1 MSILLGILV
10 GLALPVQTSVNNKL
24 RDKVGTPYN
33 SSLVSFIIS
42 TVFLAC
48 LLLVMGQGFHLP
60 MDQLAGEPFWVWL
73 GGLCGVVFLTANV
86 ILLTKLGSAETVIL
100 PVLGQLLMGL
110 LVDSLGL
117 FRAQQIPLTP
127 LRAGGAVLVLAGV
140 MVVAWS
146 GQAAAAQG
154 QRPAG
159 RLWLWRIVGVAAGM
173 FSATQTAING
183 HLGQVVGSPLTASM
197 VSFLVGLAALVVLCA
212 VLRVKQGPPTLGQGR
227 FPWWTWTG
235 GLLGAVYVLANIYL
249 SGILGTG
256 MTVIILLVGATA
268 GGAVIDHFGLLGA
281 AQKSLTVRKV
291 VGILGMLAGAAAIKL
306 FWFPAGFLHP
316 RPLTGRGRAPYN
328 RRQENAPGSA
338 GGRREGDAPCT
349 TPSWKPS
356 SPWPRPAA
364 STRLR
369 RSSTSP
375 PRR

>member
-33 SSLVSFIIS
+33 ASLVSFIIS

-48 LLLVMGQGFHLP
+48 LLLVTGQGFHLP

-110 LVDSLGL
+110 LVDSLGI

-281 AQKSLTVRKV
+281 AQRSLTVRKV

-306 FWFPAGFLHP
+306 F
-316 RPLTGRGRAPYN
+316 
-328 RRQENAPGSA
+328 
-338 GGRREGDAPCT
+338 
-349 TPSWKPS
+349 
-356 SPWPRPAA
+356 
-364 STRLR
+364 
-369 RSSTSP
+369 
-375 PRR
+375 

>member
-48 LLLVMGQGFHLP
+48 LLLVTGQGFHLP

-127 LRAGGAVLVLAGV
+127 LRAGGAVLVVAG
-140 MVVAWS
+140 S

-212 VLRVKQGPPTLGQGR
+212 VLGSSRGRPP
-227 FPWWTWTG
+227 W
-235 GLLGAVYVLANIYL
+235 
-249 SGILGTG
+249 
-256 MTVIILLVGATA
+256 
-268 GGAVIDHFGLLGA
+268 
-281 AQKSLTVRKV
+281 
-291 VGILGMLAGAAAIKL
+291 
-306 FWFPAGFLHP
+306 
-316 RPLTGRGRAPYN
+316 GRG
-328 RRQENAPGSA
+328 
-338 GGRREGDAPCT
+338 
-349 TPSWKPS
+349 S
-356 SPWPRPAA
+356 SPGGPGPAA
-364 STRLR
+364 CWG
-369 RSSTSP
+369 RSMFWPTSTSP
-375 PRR
+375 ASWAPA

>member
-1 MSILLGILV
+1 M
-10 GLALPVQTSVNNKL
+10 
-24 RDKVGTPYN
+24 
-33 SSLVSFIIS
+33 
-42 TVFLAC
+42 
-48 LLLVMGQGFHLP
+48 
-60 MDQLAGEPFWVWL
+60 
-73 GGLCGVVFLTANV
+73 VFLTANV

-127 LRAGGAVLVLAGV
+127 CGQGGAVLVLAGV

-183 HLGQVVGSPLTASM
+183 HLGQVVGSPD
-197 VSFLVGLAALVVLCA
+197 GLHGVLPGGAGSAGGA
-212 VLRVKQGPPTLGQGR
+212 VRRSRVKQGPPTLGQGK

-268 GGAVIDHFGLLGA
+268 GH
-281 AQKSLTVRKV
+281 
-291 VGILGMLAGAAAIKL
+291 
-306 FWFPAGFLHP
+306 
-316 RPLTGRGRAPYN
+316 
-328 RRQENAPGSA
+328 
-338 GGRREGDAPCT
+338 
-349 TPSWKPS
+349 
-356 SPWPRPAA
+356 
-364 STRLR
+364 
-369 RSSTSP
+369 
-375 PRR
+375 

>member
-48 LLLVMGQGFHLP
+48 LLLVTGQGFHLP

-117 FRAQQIPLTP
+117 FRAQEIPLTP
-127 LRAGGAVLVLAGV
+127 LRAAGACLVLAGV
-140 MVVAWS
+140 VTVAWTKGAG
-146 GQAAAAQG
+146 GQEAPAA
-154 QRPAG
+154 R
-159 RLWLWRIVGVAAGM
+159 RLWLWRLVGVAAGM
-173 FSATQTAING
+173 FSAAQTAVNG

-212 VLRVKQGPPTLGQGR
+212 ILRGKQGPAPRVPGKY
-227 FPWWTWTG
+227 PWWTWTG

-256 MTVIILLVGATA
+256 MTVVVLLVGATA
-268 GGAVIDHFGLLGA
+268 GG
-281 AQKSLTVRKV
+281 
-291 VGILGMLAGAAAIKL
+291 
-306 FWFPAGFLHP
+306 
-316 RPLTGRGRAPYN
+316 RGH
-328 RRQENAPGSA
+328 
-338 GGRREGDAPCT
+338 
-349 TPSWKPS
+349 
-356 SPWPRPAA
+356 
-364 STRLR
+364 
-369 RSSTSP
+369 
-375 PRR
+375 

>member
-48 LLLVMGQGFHLP
+48 LLLVTGQGFHLP

-183 HLGQVVGSPLTASM
+183 HLGQVVGSPPD
-197 VSFLVGLAALVVLCA
+197 GLHGVL
-212 VLRVKQGPPTLGQGR
+212 P
-227 FPWWTWTG
+227 G
-235 GLLGAVYVLANIYL
+235 GAG
-249 SGILGTG
+249 S
-256 MTVIILLVGATA
+256 A
-268 GGAVIDHFGLLGA
+268 GGAVRRSPG
-281 AQKSLTVRKV
+281 Q
-291 VGILGMLAGAAAIKL
+291 AGAAHPGAGEVPL
-306 FWFPAGFLHP
+306 VDLDRRPAGGGLCSGQHLPLRHP
-316 RPLTGRGRAPYN
+316 GHRHDGDHPPGGGHRRGRGH
-328 RRQENAPGSA
+328 
-338 GGRREGDAPCT
+338 
-349 TPSWKPS
+349 
-356 SPWPRPAA
+356 
-364 STRLR
+364 
-369 RSSTSP
+369 
-375 PRR
+375 

>member
-48 LLLVMGQGFHLP
+48 L
-60 MDQLAGEPFWVWL
+60 DQLAGEPFWVWL

-146 GQAAAAQG
+146 GQSAAQG

-159 RLWLWRIVGVAAGM
+159 KLWLWRIVGVAAGM

-306 FWFPAGFLHP
+306 F
-316 RPLTGRGRAPYN
+316 
-328 RRQENAPGSA
+328 
-338 GGRREGDAPCT
+338 
-349 TPSWKPS
+349 
-356 SPWPRPAA
+356 
-364 STRLR
+364 
-369 RSSTSP
+369 
-375 PRR
+375 

>member
-33 SSLVSFIIS
+33 ASLVSFIIS

-48 LLLVMGQGFHLP
+48 LLLVTGQGFHLP

-127 LRAGGAVLVLAGV
+127 LRAVGAVLVLAGV

-154 QRPAG
+154 QRQQEELSSYLEEQYQQAGAPPAG
-159 RLWLWRIVGVAAGM
+159 CGCGASWGWPQGC
-173 FSATQTAING
+173 SA
-183 HLGQVVGSPLTASM
+183 
-197 VSFLVGLAALVVLCA
+197 
-212 VLRVKQGPPTLGQGR
+212 
-227 FPWWTWTG
+227 
-235 GLLGAVYVLANIYL
+235 
-249 SGILGTG
+249 
-256 MTVIILLVGATA
+256 
-268 GGAVIDHFGLLGA
+268 
-281 AQKSLTVRKV
+281 
-291 VGILGMLAGAAAIKL
+291 
-306 FWFPAGFLHP
+306 
-316 RPLTGRGRAPYN
+316 
-328 RRQENAPGSA
+328 
-338 GGRREGDAPCT
+338 
-349 TPSWKPS
+349 
-356 SPWPRPAA
+356 
-364 STRLR
+364 
-369 RSSTSP
+369 P
-375 PRR
+375 PRRPSTATWARWWAPP

>member
-1 MSILLGILV
+1 
-10 GLALPVQTSVNNKL
+10 
-24 RDKVGTPYN
+24 
-33 SSLVSFIIS
+33 
-42 TVFLAC
+42 
-48 LLLVMGQGFHLP
+48 

-86 ILLTKLGSAETVIL
+86 ILLTKLGSAEKVIL

-146 GQAAAAQG
+146 GQAAALPRASAPPADCGCGASWGGGRGDVQRHPDG
-154 QRPAG
+154 HQRPPG
-159 RLWLWRIVGVAAGM
+159 PGGGL
-173 FSATQTAING
+173 
-183 HLGQVVGSPLTASM
+183 PLTASM

-212 VLRVKQGPPTLGQGR
+212 VLRVKQGPPTLGQGK

-268 GGAVIDHFGLLGA
+268 GGAVIDHFGLLGGRPEIPHSSESGGHSGDA
-281 AQKSLTVRKV
+281 GGGRGHQTVLIPSGFSPSPPLDR
-291 VGILGMLAGAAAIKL
+291 AGA
-306 FWFPAGFLHP
+306 
-316 RPLTGRGRAPYN
+316 RPL
-328 RRQENAPGSA
+328 Q
-338 GGRREGDAPCT
+338 
-349 TPSWKPS
+349 
-356 SPWPRPAA
+356 
-364 STRLR
+364 
-369 RSSTSP
+369 
-375 PRR
+375 

>member
-48 LLLVMGQGFHLP
+48 LLLVTGQGFHLP

-159 RLWLWRIVGVAAGM
+159 KLWLWRIVGVAAGM

-183 HLGQVVGSPLTASM
+183 HLGQVVDPPRRPPWCPSCGAGSA
-197 VSFLVGLAALVVLCA
+197 GGA
-212 VLRVKQGPPTLGQGR
+212 VRRSPGQGPPTLGQGR

-235 GLLGAVYVLANIYL
+235 GLLGR
-249 SGILGTG
+249 S
-256 MTVIILLVGATA
+256 M
-268 GGAVIDHFGLLGA
+268 
-281 AQKSLTVRKV
+281 
-291 VGILGMLAGAAAIKL
+291 
-306 FWFPAGFLHP
+306 FWP
-316 RPLTGRGRAPYN
+316 T
-328 RRQENAPGSA
+328 
-338 GGRREGDAPCT
+338 
-349 TPSWKPS
+349 
-356 SPWPRPAA
+356 
-364 STRLR
+364 
-369 RSSTSP
+369 STSP
-375 PRR
+375 ASWAPA

>member
-48 LLLVMGQGFHLP
+48 L
-60 MDQLAGEPFWVWL
+60 LAGEPFWVWL

-159 RLWLWRIVGVAAGM
+159 KLWLWRIVGVAAGM

-268 GGAVIDHFGLLGA
+268 GGAVIDHFGLL
-281 AQKSLTVRKV
+281 TVRKV

-306 FWFPAGFLHP
+306 F
-316 RPLTGRGRAPYN
+316 
-328 RRQENAPGSA
+328 
-338 GGRREGDAPCT
+338 
-349 TPSWKPS
+349 
-356 SPWPRPAA
+356 
-364 STRLR
+364 
-369 RSSTSP
+369 
-375 PRR
+375 

>member
-33 SSLVSFIIS
+33 ASLVSFIIS

-48 LLLVMGQGFHLP
+48 LLLVTGQGFHLP

-159 RLWLWRIVGVAAGM
+159 KLWLWRIVGVAAGM
-173 FSATQTAING
+173 FSATRRPSTA
-183 HLGQVVGSPLTASM
+183 TWARWW
-197 VSFLVGLAALVVLCA
+197 A
-212 VLRVKQGPPTLGQGR
+212 PP
-227 FPWWTWTG
+227 
-235 GLLGAVYVLANIYL
+235 
-249 SGILGTG
+249 
-256 MTVIILLVGATA
+256 
-268 GGAVIDHFGLLGA
+268 
-281 AQKSLTVRKV
+281 
-291 VGILGMLAGAAAIKL
+291 
-306 FWFPAGFLHP
+306 
-316 RPLTGRGRAPYN
+316 
-328 RRQENAPGSA
+328 
-338 GGRREGDAPCT
+338 
-349 TPSWKPS
+349 
-356 SPWPRPAA
+356 
-364 STRLR
+364 
-369 RSSTSP
+369 
-375 PRR
+375 